1 MIAWGG
7 RIIPKR
13 ETDLDADERT
23 RARTPGDGRLRAR
36 KTMDDERQVNNNN
49 NGVCGLSARNV
60 VRAEDARPSAFQVH
74 QPPPPPRHGP
84 PDKRV
89 PLVYVPSP
97 PTAVAVI
104 VVITAATAAIPRSRD
119 NRDDRVYVR
128 GKEKRQRQRRR
139 TFGCRERT
147 QCTRSLEF
155 SCSGIGVVPGNTAD
169 TAKKSHEPREIIT
182 VRERERAALTKVFAC
197 SSTPY
202 GPETRALYRVE
213 EGYREKALERGAD
226 GGCWTEF
233 RINDSVIHEI
243 NESG

>member
-104 VVITAATAAIPRSRD
+104 VVAAAATAAIPRSRD
-119 NRDDRVYVR
+119 NRDDRIYVR

-169 TAKKSHEPREIIT
+169 TLRPKKAMNREKLLRSENVNVPRWQ
-182 VRERERAALTKVFAC
+182 KC
-197 SSTPY
+197 STPY
-202 GPETRALYRVE
+202 GPETRAIYRVE